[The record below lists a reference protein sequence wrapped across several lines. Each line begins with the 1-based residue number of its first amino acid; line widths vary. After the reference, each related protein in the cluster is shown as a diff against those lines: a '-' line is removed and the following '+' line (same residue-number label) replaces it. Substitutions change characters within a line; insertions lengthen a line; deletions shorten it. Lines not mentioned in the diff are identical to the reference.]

1 MNKKTHKKYVALL
14 TLLAMVI
21 CTMFCTNT
29 AKADTDLPWDES
41 EIAETSTC
49 VVNGVERILIIL
61 SNNDMYLKVG
71 NDNPIYVTNS
81 PNHYKLDKYGTL
93 WQTDS
98 DNIVYW
104 KSYDFGEIDESYGV
118 VAINGSGNLF
128 SMGKVESLIF
138 DTNGQFVIGFK
149 LASGDSYY
157 TYTPDEIQSIV
168 ASDFSHYPALR
179 LISSSGSTT
188 PTPTPTNSASTL
200 TPTPTPSNIPTPTP
214 TVPAA
219 TPNVPTPPA
228 PTVSPVVTPP
238 TTSTPAVTPKTT
250 VTPKVSVKK
259 KAGYNCLSL
268 GSKITS
274 KYKLTKGKL
283 TWKGSSKSKK
293 YSGIK
298 SAAFIK
304 KSGNLVFMT
313 KKGKVYTLSPKGK
326 KKCIV
331 KKKAKKLILK
341 NKFAVKVKVGK
352 KFINIANK

>member
-1 MNKKTHKKYVALL
+1 MNKKTQKKYVALL
-14 TLLAMVI
+14 TMLAMVV

-29 AKADTDLPWDES
+29 VKADTENSWDPSDVVKVTTCTVNAS
-41 EIAETSTC
+41 ERTLTTLK
-49 VVNGVERILIIL
+49 NGRVFFQVDNQTPEYMCDFSYMI
-61 SNNDMYLKVG
+61 DVG
-71 NDNPIYVTNS
+71 I
-81 PNHYKLDKYGTL
+81 DKYGTI
-93 WQTDS
+93 WYISTSVTDICWWNYDITGYEDQAFRPIR
-98 DNIVYW
+98 DN
-104 KSYDFGEIDESYGV
+104 SYSPIID
-118 VAINGSGNLF
+118 
-128 SMGKVESLIF
+128 VESLIF
-138 DTNGQFVIGFK
+138 DNDNLVIGYK
-149 LASGDSYY
+149 TKDG
-157 TYTPDEIQSIV
+157 QS
-168 ASDFSHYPALR
+168 H
-179 LISSSGSTT
+179 
-188 PTPTPTNSASTL
+188 STL
-200 TPTPTPSNIPTPTP
+200 TFDEMKSYFPSGGDEDDDDPTPTPTP

-219 TPNVPTPPA
+219 TPPA
-228 PTVSPVVTPP
+228 PTVSPVATPP

-304 KSGNLVFMT
+304 KSGNLVFLT

-341 NKFAVKVKVGK
+341 NKFAVKVQVGK
-352 KFINIANK
+352 KFINLANK

>member
-14 TLLAMVI
+14 TMLAMVV

-29 AKADTDLPWDES
+29 VKADTDLPWNES
-41 EIAETSTC
+41 EVVETSTC
-49 VVNGVERILIIL
+49 VVNGVERSLIVL
-61 SNNDMYLKVG
+61 KNTLVYLKIGDVSPKLVYLDAKSIKFDQYG
-71 NDNPIYVTNS
+71 TIWAIDADTSIRWWNYDLAPNDTSFKAILNPTADNPN
-81 PNHYKLDKYGTL
+81 G
-93 WQTDS
+93 
-98 DNIVYW
+98 
-104 KSYDFGEIDESYGV
+104 FIDD
-118 VAINGSGNLF
+118 
-128 SMGKVESLIF
+128 VESFIF
-138 DTNGQFVIGFK
+138 DENNQFVVGYK
-149 LASGDSYY
+149 TLSGQ
-157 TYTPDEIQSIV
+157 TYPILTLDEMKEILK
-168 ASDFSHYPALR
+168 D
-179 LISSSGSTT
+179 SSST
-188 PTPTPTNSASTL
+188 P

-214 TVPAA
+214 TVPTA
-219 TPNVPTPPA
+219 TPTIPATTPPA
-228 PTVSPVVTPP
+228 PTVNPVATPP

-283 TWKGSSKSKK
+283 TWKGNGKSKK
-293 YSGIK
+293 FSGIK
-298 SAAFIK
+298 AAGFIK
-304 KSGNLVFMT
+304 KSGNLIFMT
-313 KKGKVYTLSPKGK
+313 KQGKVYTLSSRGK

>member
-1 MNKKTHKKYVALL
+1 MNKKTQKKYVALL
-14 TLLAMVI
+14 TMLAMVI

-29 AKADTDLPWDES
+29 AKADTESSWDPS
-41 EIAETSTC
+41 DVVKVTKCT
-49 VVNGVERILIIL
+49 VNGSERTLTT
-61 SNNDMYLKVG
+61 LKNGRVFFQVDNQTPEYMCDFSYMIDVG
-71 NDNPIYVTNS
+71 I
-81 PNHYKLDKYGTL
+81 DKYGTI
-93 WQTDS
+93 WYISTSVTDICWWNYDITGYEDQAFRPIR
-98 DNIVYW
+98 DN
-104 KSYDFGEIDESYGV
+104 SYSPIID
-118 VAINGSGNLF
+118 
-128 SMGKVESLIF
+128 VESLIF
-138 DTNGQFVIGFK
+138 DNDNLVIGYK
-149 LASGDSYY
+149 TKDG
-157 TYTPDEIQSIV
+157 QS
-168 ASDFSHYPALR
+168 H
-179 LISSSGSTT
+179 
-188 PTPTPTNSASTL
+188 STL
-200 TPTPTPSNIPTPTP
+200 TFDEMKSSFPSGGDEDDDPTPTPTP
-214 TVPAA
+214 TVPA
-219 TPNVPTPPA
+219 TTPPA
-228 PTVSPVVTPP
+228 PTVSPVAIPP

-274 KYKLTKGKL
+274 KYKLVKGKL

-304 KSGNLVFMT
+304 KSGNLVFLT

>member
-1 MNKKTHKKYVALL
+1 MNKKTQKKCVALL

-21 CTMFCTNT
+21 FTMFYTNT
-29 AKADTDLPWDES
+29 ARAEENLPDCP
-41 EIAETSTC
+41 IVKTYTC
-49 VVNGVERILIIL
+49 TVNGTVRTLTRYENSYIYMQIDDQKPEYLWHDTLDVGIDKLSTVWVISPIKSTILWWNYDLFGYEDKGFVNVYI
-61 SNNDMYLKVG
+61 SNIEDSDL
-71 NDNPIYVTNS
+71 YVT
-81 PNHYKLDKYGTL
+81 D
-93 WQTDS
+93 
-98 DNIVYW
+98 
-104 KSYDFGEIDESYGV
+104 
-118 VAINGSGNLF
+118 
-128 SMGKVESLIF
+128 VESLIRDENDFVTGYKTKDGQTHPILTF
-138 DTNGQFVIGFK
+138 DEMK
-149 LASGDSYY
+149 SYFP
-157 TYTPDEIQSIV
+157 PDNN
-168 ASDFSHYPALR
+168 DP
-179 LISSSGSTT
+179 T
-188 PTPTPTNSASTL
+188 PTPTPT
-200 TPTPTPSNIPTPTP
+200 I
-214 TVPAA
+214 PAA
-219 TPNVPTPPA
+219 TPNVPTPSA

-238 TTSTPAVTPKTT
+238 TTNTPAVTKKTT

-274 KYKLTKGKL
+274 KYKLTKSKL

-341 NKFAVKVKVGK
+341 NKFAVKVQVGK
-352 KFINIANK
+352 KFINLANK

>member
-1 MNKKTHKKYVALL
+1 MNKKTQKKYVALL

-21 CTMFCTNT
+21 CTMFYTNT
-29 AKADTDLPWDES
+29 ARAEENLPDCP
-41 EIAETSTC
+41 IVKTYTC
-49 VVNGVERILIIL
+49 TVNGTVRTLTEYENSYIYMQIDDQKPEYLWHDTLDVGIDKLSTVWVISPIKSTILWWNYDLFGYEDKGFANVYI
-61 SNNDMYLKVG
+61 SNIEDSDL
-71 NDNPIYVTNS
+71 YVT
-81 PNHYKLDKYGTL
+81 D
-93 WQTDS
+93 
-98 DNIVYW
+98 
-104 KSYDFGEIDESYGV
+104 
-118 VAINGSGNLF
+118 
-128 SMGKVESLIF
+128 VESLIRDENDFVTGYKTKDGQTHPILTF
-138 DTNGQFVIGFK
+138 DEMK
-149 LASGDSYY
+149 SYFP
-157 TYTPDEIQSIV
+157 PDNN
-168 ASDFSHYPALR
+168 DP
-179 LISSSGSTT
+179 T
-188 PTPTPTNSASTL
+188 PTPTPT
-200 TPTPTPSNIPTPTP
+200 I
-214 TVPAA
+214 PAA

-228 PTVSPVVTPP
+228 PTVSPVATPP
-238 TTSTPAVTPKTT
+238 TTSTPAVTPKAT

-304 KSGNLVFMT
+304 KSGNLVFLT

>member
-1 MNKKTHKKYVALL
+1 MKNVKKSRKHVALL
-14 TLLAMVI
+14 TMLAMII

-29 AKADTDLPWDES
+29 AKADTNLPWDES
-41 EIAETSTC
+41 EVVETSTC
-49 VVNGVERILIIL
+49 IVNGVERNLIIL
-61 SNNDMYLKVG
+61 DDASAYLTIG
-71 NDNPIYVTNS
+71 ESTPLFIY
-81 PNHYKLDKYGTL
+81 
-93 WQTDS
+93 
-98 DNIVYW
+98 
-104 KSYDFGEIDESYGV
+104 
-118 VAINGSGNLF
+118 
-128 SMGKVESLIF
+128 
-138 DTNGQFVIGFK
+138 IGFK
-149 LASGDSYY
+149 SAKFDQYGTIWLIDSRDDAIRWWNY
-157 TYTPDEIQSIV
+157 DLS
-168 ASDFSHYPALR
+168 
-179 LISSSGSTT
+179 
-188 PTPTPTNSASTL
+188 PTNRIFHAIDKPTAENPDAFVDDVESFILDENNKFIVGYKTFSGQTYPILTL
-200 TPTPTPSNIPTPTP
+200 DDMKAVLNSSLPTPTPSNVPTPTPTP

-219 TPNVPTPPA
+219 TPPA
-228 PTVSPVVTPP
+228 PTVSPVATPP
-238 TTSTPAVTPKTT
+238 TTNTPAVTPKTT
-250 VTPKVSVKK
+250 VAPKVSVKK

-304 KSGNLVFMT
+304 KSGNLVFLT
-313 KKGKVYTLSPKGK
+313 KKGKAYTLSPKGK

>member
-1 MNKKTHKKYVALL
+1 
-14 TLLAMVI
+14 MVI
-21 CTMFCTNT
+21 CTMFYTNT
-29 AKADTDLPWDES
+29 ARAEENLPDCP
-41 EIAETSTC
+41 IVKTYTC
-49 VVNGVERILIIL
+49 TVNGTVRTLTEYENSYIYMQIDDQKPEYLWHDTLDVGIDKLSTVWVISPIKSTILWWNYDLFGYEDKGFVNVYI
-61 SNNDMYLKVG
+61 SNIEDSDL
-71 NDNPIYVTNS
+71 YVT
-81 PNHYKLDKYGTL
+81 D
-93 WQTDS
+93 
-98 DNIVYW
+98 
-104 KSYDFGEIDESYGV
+104 
-118 VAINGSGNLF
+118 
-128 SMGKVESLIF
+128 VESLIRDENDFVTGYKTKDGQTHPILTF
-138 DTNGQFVIGFK
+138 DEMK
-149 LASGDSYY
+149 SYFP
-157 TYTPDEIQSIV
+157 PDNN
-168 ASDFSHYPALR
+168 DP
-179 LISSSGSTT
+179 T
-188 PTPTPTNSASTL
+188 PTPTPT
-200 TPTPTPSNIPTPTP
+200 I
-214 TVPAA
+214 PAA

-228 PTVSPVVTPP
+228 PTVSPVATPP
-238 TTSTPAVTPKTT
+238 TTSTPAVTPKAT

-304 KSGNLVFMT
+304 KSGNLVFLT

>member
-1 MNKKTHKKYVALL
+1 MKKTQKKYVALL
-14 TLLAMVI
+14 TMLAMVI

-29 AKADTDLPWDES
+29 VKADTELPFSNEDV
-41 EIAETSTC
+41 IKTCTSTYNNIERTLW
-49 VVNGVERILIIL
+49 VLKNGDL
-61 SNNDMYLKVG
+61 YLKY
-71 NDNPIYVTNS
+71 DNKSLVNITDDALDAGFDKNGALWFQIRSKAICWFNPDLQDLEVIFYYIISPTDPDDEDHTEDATNLVYDSQDYVTG
-81 PNHYKLDKYGTL
+81 YKL
-93 WQTDS
+93 
-98 DNIVYW
+98 
-104 KSYDFGEIDESYGV
+104 
-118 VAINGSGNLF
+118 
-128 SMGKVESLIF
+128 
-138 DTNGQFVIGFK
+138 
-149 LASGDSYY
+149 
-157 TYTPDEIQSIV
+157 
-168 ASDFSHYPALR
+168 
-179 LISSSGSTT
+179 SSGKIKPTLSLKLMKITLGIYDEDDD
-188 PTPTPTNSASTL
+188 PTPTPTNSVS
-200 TPTPTPSNIPTPTP
+200 TPTPTPTI
-214 TVPAA
+214 PAA

-228 PTVSPVVTPP
+228 PTVSPVATPP
-238 TTSTPAVTPKTT
+238 TTSTPAVTPKAT

-304 KSGNLVFMT
+304 KSGNLVFLT

>member
-1 MNKKTHKKYVALL
+1 MNKKTQKKYVALL

-29 AKADTDLPWDES
+29 AKA
-41 EIAETSTC
+41 ETSTETKKTISC
-49 VVNGVERILIIL
+49 TVNSVERTLTWSNDGSIYFKIGDSESIRLIADSSPFLSIKFDIYGTCWTYKKDRSDE
-61 SNNDMYLKVG
+61 SNNKYVLRWWNYDILPDSYIFKVIPRVTSEG
-71 NDNPIYVTNS
+71 SYEYVDDIES
-81 PNHYKLDKYGTL
+81 LIL
-93 WQTDS
+93 DS
-98 DNIVYW
+98 DNNFIIGY
-104 KSYDFGEIDESYGV
+104 KTFSGKEY
-118 VAINGSGNLF
+118 AI
-128 SMGKVESLIF
+128 
-138 DTNGQFVIGFK
+138 
-149 LASGDSYY
+149 
-157 TYTPDEIQSIV
+157 
-168 ASDFSHYPALR
+168 
-179 LISSSGSTT
+179 
-188 PTPTPTNSASTL
+188 PTPEDMKKILSTDDYL
-200 TPTPTPSNIPTPTP
+200 EYPQPRPLKDSTPTPSPTIP
-214 TVPAA
+214 A
-219 TPNVPTPPA
+219 TTPPA
-228 PTVSPVVTPP
+228 PTVSPVATPP

-304 KSGNLVFMT
+304 KSGNLVFLT

-352 KFINIANK
+352 KFINLANK

>member
-1 MNKKTHKKYVALL
+1 MNKKTQKKYVALL
-14 TLLAMVI
+14 TLLAMVV
-21 CTMFCTNT
+21 CTMFYTNT
-29 AKADTDLPWDES
+29 ARAEENLPDCP
-41 EIAETSTC
+41 IVKTYTC
-49 VVNGVERILIIL
+49 TVNGTVRTLTEYENSYIYMQIDDQKPEYLWHDTLDVGIDKLSTVWVISPIKSTILWWNYDLFGYEDKGFVNVYI
-61 SNNDMYLKVG
+61 SNIEDSDL
-71 NDNPIYVTNS
+71 YVT
-81 PNHYKLDKYGTL
+81 D
-93 WQTDS
+93 
-98 DNIVYW
+98 
-104 KSYDFGEIDESYGV
+104 
-118 VAINGSGNLF
+118 
-128 SMGKVESLIF
+128 VESLIRDENDFVTGYKTKDGQTHPILTF
-138 DTNGQFVIGFK
+138 DEMK
-149 LASGDSYY
+149 SYFP
-157 TYTPDEIQSIV
+157 PDNN
-168 ASDFSHYPALR
+168 DP
-179 LISSSGSTT
+179 T
-188 PTPTPTNSASTL
+188 PTPTPT
-200 TPTPTPSNIPTPTP
+200 I
-214 TVPAA
+214 PAA

-238 TTSTPAVTPKTT
+238 TTSTPAVTPKAT

-304 KSGNLVFMT
+304 KSGNLVFLT

>member
-14 TLLAMVI
+14 TLLAMVV

-29 AKADTDLPWDES
+29 VKADTDLPWDES
-41 EIAETSTC
+41 EVVETSTC
-49 VVNGVERILIIL
+49 IVNGVERNLIIL
-61 SNNDMYLKVG
+61 DDASVYLRIG
-71 NDNPIYVTNS
+71 ESAPLLIYVGFNNVS
-81 PNHYKLDKYGTL
+81 AKFDQYGTI
-93 WQTDS
+93 WVMDS
-98 DNIVYW
+98 RDDAIRWWN
-104 KSYDFGEIDESYGV
+104 YDLSPTELDFY
-118 VAINGSGNLF
+118 AINKPTAENPDAF
-128 SMGKVESLIF
+128 VDDVESFILDENNKFIVGYKTF
-138 DTNGQFVIGFK
+138 SGQ
-149 LASGDSYY
+149 
-157 TYTPDEIQSIV
+157 TYPILTLDEMKEILK
-168 ASDFSHYPALR
+168 D
-179 LISSSGSTT
+179 SSS
-188 PTPTPTNSASTL
+188 

-214 TVPAA
+214 TIPAT

-228 PTVSPVVTPP
+228 PTVSPVATPP
-238 TTSTPAVTPKTT
+238 TTSTPAVTPKAT

-341 NKFAVKVKVGK
+341 NKFAVKVQVGK
-352 KFINIANK
+352 KFVNLANK

>member
-1 MNKKTHKKYVALL
+1 MNKKTQKKYVALL

-21 CTMFCTNT
+21 CTMFYTNT
-29 AKADTDLPWDES
+29 ARAEENLPDCP
-41 EIAETSTC
+41 IVKTYTC
-49 VVNGVERILIIL
+49 TVNGTVRTLTEYENSYIYMQIDDQKPEYLWHDTLDVGIDKLSTVWVISPIKSTILWWNYDLFGYEDKGFVNVYI
-61 SNNDMYLKVG
+61 SNIEDSDL
-71 NDNPIYVTNS
+71 YVT
-81 PNHYKLDKYGTL
+81 D
-93 WQTDS
+93 
-98 DNIVYW
+98 
-104 KSYDFGEIDESYGV
+104 
-118 VAINGSGNLF
+118 
-128 SMGKVESLIF
+128 VESLIRDENDFVTGYKTKDGQTHPILTF
-138 DTNGQFVIGFK
+138 DEMK
-149 LASGDSYY
+149 SYFP
-157 TYTPDEIQSIV
+157 PDNN
-168 ASDFSHYPALR
+168 DP
-179 LISSSGSTT
+179 T
-188 PTPTPTNSASTL
+188 PTPTPT
-200 TPTPTPSNIPTPTP
+200 I
-214 TVPAA
+214 PAA

-228 PTVSPVVTPP
+228 PTVSPVATPP
-238 TTSTPAVTPKTT
+238 TTNTPAVTPKTT
-250 VTPKVSVKK
+250 VAPKVSVKK

-304 KSGNLVFMT
+304 KSGNLVFLT